1 MKAKGKTVNWKSSI
15 KTKIGITH
23 ILIIAGILT
32 LFGIYQ
38 HLGKRFTITRE
49 LNEMAGMTIIR
60 LADQLML
67 PLWEVD
73 TKWVNK
79 IIASEMMDKRVYA
92 IYVSGEGGIA
102 EGKKRDASWQ
112 LADARYDISGDFII
126 RSRKI
131 IWKNK
136 TIGSVKLYI
145 TKRFMIEEL
154 RQEAV
159 KMLLTII
166 LLVVTLFAFLSFML
180 HKSIVKPI
188 NNILGFAHAIAEG
201 NFSWNLKIKQ
211 MDEIGSLG
219 RGFNLMRERIRQR
232 RDERD
237 KAEDAL
243 RQSEKELKRHRDH
256 LEDLVTERTA
266 ELAIA
271 KEKAEAANLAKSVF
285 LANMSHEL
293 RTPLNGILGYTQV
306 LKTDESLTENQ
317 ELGLG
322 IIKQSGEHL
331 LTLIND
337 ILDLAKIE
345 AGRLELY
352 PTSFDLSHLMET
364 IGSIIRMRVTEKGID
379 FEYDAPTDLPVAVCA
394 DEKRL
399 RQVLLNLLGNA
410 VKFTDSGRVTLR
422 VGQLD
427 ETEADKSSAADT
439 TSDEQQTVLLRFE
452 VEDTGVGIT
461 PEQLAA
467 IFQPFE
473 QVGQMQQREGG
484 TGLGLAISRAMVRA
498 MGSEIQVQSK
508 KGKGSLFRFDVRLPI
523 AEISEE
529 LEQRE
534 TRRVV
539 GYRGERRSVLVVDDD
554 PNSRSVMRR
563 LMEPLGFDV
572 AEATNGKEGVES
584 ARRLRP
590 DVVLMDMRMRV
601 MTGLEAVSRI
611 RQIEE
616 LRDVVILGFS
626 ASVFDSDKKDCLRA
640 GCDGFISKPLAME
653 ELFAVMHSCLG
664 IEWVFAEE
672 DKERS
677 AGRDEGEEEAPRE
690 ILPPPSEEIAILYD
704 LAMSGDMEEIM
715 NRASHLETLDVKYQP
730 FVRTLRELA
739 RNFKE
744 QEILS
749 LIKKHK
755 E

>member
-38 HLGKRFTITRE
+38 YLEKRFTITRE

-73 TKWVNK
+73 TKWVNE

-131 IWKNK
+131 IWKNR

-166 LLVVTLFAFLSFML
+166 LLVVTLFAFLSFIL

-201 NFSWNLKIKQ
+201 NLSWNLEIKQ

-271 KEKAEAANLAKSVF
+271 KEKAEAANLAKSAF

-293 RTPLNGILGYTQV
+293 RTPMNAILGYSQLMQRDT
-306 LKTDESLTENQ
+306 SLHT
-317 ELGLG
+317 
-322 IIKQSGEHL
+322 KQREFLNTINRSGEHL
-331 LTLIND
+331 LALIND
-337 ILDLAKIE
+337 VLEISKIE
-345 AGRLELY
+345 AGKTALNIHTFDMR
-352 PTSFDLSHLMET
+352 SFLRDLADM
-364 IGSIIRMRVTEKGID
+364 
-379 FEYDAPTDLPVAVCA
+379 FE
-394 DEKRL
+394 R
-399 RQVLLNLLGNA
+399 
-410 VKFTDSGRVTLR
+410 
-422 VGQLD
+422 
-427 ETEADKSSAADT
+427 SA
-439 TSDEQQTVLLRFE
+439 EGKELRFE
-452 VEDTGVGIT
+452 IIGIDS
-461 PEQLAA
+461 P
-467 IFQPFE
+467 FQ
-473 QVGQMQQREGG
+473 
-484 TGLGLAISRAMVRA
+484 VRVYNRNI
-498 MGSEIQVQSK
+498 G
-508 KGKGSLFRFDVRLPI
+508 RL
-523 AEISEE
+523 
-529 LEQRE
+529 
-534 TRRVV
+534 
-539 GYRGERRSVLVVDDD
+539 
-554 PNSRSVMRR
+554 
-563 LMEPLGFDV
+563 
-572 AEATNGKEGVES
+572 
-584 ARRLRP
+584 
-590 DVVLMDMRMRV
+590 
-601 MTGLEAVSRI
+601 SRI
-611 RQIEE
+611 E
-616 LRDVVILGFS
+616 GP
-626 ASVFDSDKKDCLRA
+626 A
-640 GCDGFISKPLAME
+640 GDIQYP
-653 ELFAVMHSCLG
+653 
-664 IEWVFAEE
+664 
-672 DKERS
+672 
-677 AGRDEGEEEAPRE
+677 GRR
-690 ILPPPSEEIAILYD
+690 
-704 LAMSGDMEEIM
+704 
-715 NRASHLETLDVKYQP
+715 R
-730 FVRTLRELA
+730 
-739 RNFKE
+739 
-744 QEILS
+744 
-749 LIKKHK
+749 
-755 E
+755 